1 MKALTVSNVID
12 LPPLP
17 GLRPSSRRQVLRI
30 AGRSVVIGVAAQA
43 LGPFAMA
50 ASRQRELNWIAPRGF
65 VETYDDWFHW
75 TARHNG
81 YYGDLDV
88 IYQSGPRDGTAAVT
102 LVAQGQ
108 VDASSPSP
116 GVFAL
121 GVDRGMDILYAFSK
135 HPVDIFSFAFR
146 KGEAVTSPEGLK
158 GKTIVLGSIGW
169 KPIVDSELA
178 QFGISADA
186 VTCVEAGNSWGQVV
200 AQGKGDCALAWEGLR
215 ADWGAQGLNLD
226 YYELFKQSRF
236 PANGEDISRAE
247 FNDKEKRAAYA
258 DYLRGYAM
266 GLEFSLHNPRA
277 SAVIVNQQFPQ
288 LAKTYSPSAA
298 TEHIVQLTNVTRG
311 PLTATKG
318 WGYQDPGQFQF
329 FFDTYLKS
337 GQISDRIDANKVV
350 TNELIAYANDFD
362 HAKVKAQ
369 AEAFNLPADFAAV
382 DLTAIKTRNPARY

>member
-1 MKALTVSNVID
+1 MSNLTEL
-12 LPPLP
+12 LPFP
-17 GLRPSSRRQVLRI
+17 GLRPPTRRQVLGI
-30 AGRSVVIGVAAQA
+30 AGRSVVVGLAAQT
-43 LGPFAMA
+43 LVPFAEA
-50 ASRQRELNWIAPRGF
+50 ANGQRSLNWIAPRGF

-75 TARHNG
+75 SARHNG

-121 GVDRGMDILYAFSK
+121 GIDRGMDILYAFSK
-135 HPVDIFSFAFR
+135 HPRDIFSFAFR

-158 GKTIVLGSIGW
+158 GKTVVLGSIGW
-169 KPIVDSELA
+169 KPIIDSELA
-178 QFGISADA
+178 QFGIPADA
-186 VTCVEAGNSWGQVV
+186 VTCVEAGNSWGQAV

-215 ADWGAQGLNLD
+215 ADWRAQGLNLD
-226 YYELFKQSRF
+226 YYEIFKQSRF

-247 FNDKEKRAAYA
+247 FNDKDKHAAYA

-277 SAVIVNQQFPQ
+277 SALIVNQQFPQ
-288 LAKTYSPSAA
+288 LAKTYSPTTA

-318 WGYQDPGQFQF
+318 WGYQDPAQFQF

-337 GQISDRIDANKVV
+337 GQISGRIDASKVV
-350 TNELIAYANDFD
+350 TNDFIAYANDFD
-362 HAKVKAQ
+362 HAKVKAD
-369 AEAFNLPADFAAV
+369 AEAFVLPPEFAAV
-382 DLTAIKTRNPARY
+382 DLAAIRARNPARY